1 GNQQIINLAPG
12 SATAPATGAGG
23 AWNDIQGRVYF
34 YANGGTPNRLYR
46 YDPLTNMLTDLAAVA
61 PYGTF
66 DATAC
71 FPTTLEKE
79 IIQPPDGF
87 VPGDVVEVE
96 FSIYNGQ
103 ALPQTYQFEDV
114 LESPDLSWNP
124 TSVTPASPG
133 GGTVTFSDQ
142 TLTIT
147 DMVVDPIAATAN
159 LPVTFTVSYT
169 IDPAASRMACYTN
182 QASITT
188 GGIEVLSDDP
198 STLEPI
204 DPTYFC
210 LSLCDVPAPTSGGNQ
225 YHCAEAGSI
234 PA

>member
-1 GNQQIINLAPG
+1 AGVVGTQNKLYTFSMYTNNGARYIVTVDLIAMTYSTRRLQLDNTQVDIAFSSLTGLLYGANGGEIISTDPTNGNQQIINLAPG

-114 LESPDLSWNP
+114 L
-124 TSVTPASPG
+124 
-133 GGTVTFSDQ
+133 
-142 TLTIT
+142 
-147 DMVVDPIAATAN
+147 
-159 LPVTFTVSYT
+159 
-169 IDPAASRMACYTN
+169 
-182 QASITT
+182 
-188 GGIEVLSDDP
+188 
-198 STLEPI
+198 
-204 DPTYFC
+204 
-210 LSLCDVPAPTSGGNQ
+210 
-225 YHCAEAGSI
+225 
-234 PA
+234 